1 MTVHVVKKI
10 ALATLLVAWG
20 ASSPAQT
27 TSQGAGSSGQ
37 GTVSAQTRPAPVS
50 GKIGSDP
57 AAVALRPA
65 KAVAPAQV
73 TSTATQVPPPANP
86 NEPLLL
92 PVSEAPGAG
101 TTAGTSTGAR
111 AGVSVGATSASGAAG
126 AKGTPRRQVAEAL
139 PHAQPTPHVDHTEG
153 VKKSR
158 QTKPRKH
165 ADKTTGK
172 PHHPQGKASSVN
184 GEKDGKEGGKK
195 AAAHNPAQGR
205 HLVGSKADKPEGHKK
220 LRAKTSEAKH
230 GAQAHD
236 THAAHHRAAKSKGH
250 EKKASTGKRHP
261 AKVVAASSSKV
272 TASGAATAKPARRSH
287 LHQTKA

>member
-10 ALATLLVAWG
+10 ALATLLVVWG

-27 TSQGAGSSGQ
+27 GSGVSGQ
-37 GTVSAQTRPAPVS
+37 GTASAQTRPAPVS

-92 PVSEAPGAG
+92 PASESPGAG
-101 TTAGTSTGAR
+101 TTAGTVTGAR
-111 AGVSVGATSASGAAG
+111 AGASVGATSASGAAG
-126 AKGTPRRQVAEAL
+126 GKGTPRRQVAEVS
-139 PHAQPTPHVDHTEG
+139 PRAQPTPHVDHTEG

-184 GEKDGKEGGKK
+184 GEKDGKKGGKK
-195 AAAHNPAQGR
+195 AAAHDPAHGPR
-205 HLVGSKADKPEGHKK
+205 LVGSKADKSAGHQK
-220 LRAKTSEAKH
+220 RTAKTSTAKH

-236 THAAHHRAAKSKGH
+236 THAAHHAAKSKGH

-261 AKVVAASSSKV
+261 AKVVASSSSKV
-272 TASGAATAKPARRSH
+272 TAAGAATAKPARRPH
-287 LHQTKA
+287 PRQNKA

>member
-10 ALATLLVAWG
+10 VLATLLVAWG

-27 TSQGAGSSGQ
+27 GSGVSGQ
-37 GTVSAQTRPAPVS
+37 GTASAQTRPAPVS

-92 PVSEAPGAG
+92 PGSESPGAG
-101 TTAGTSTGAR
+101 TTAGNATGAR
-111 AGVSVGATSASGAAG
+111 AGVSVGATSASGATG
-126 AKGTPRRQVAEAL
+126 AKGTPRRQVAEAS
-139 PHAQPTPHVDHTEG
+139 PHAQPKPHVDHTEG

-158 QTKPRKH
+158 QTKPHKH
-165 ADKTTGK
+165 ADKITGK

-184 GEKDGKEGGKK
+184 GDKDGKKGGKK
-195 AAAHNPAQGR
+195 AAARDPAHGQ
-205 HLVGSKADKPEGHKK
+205 HLVGSKADKSAGHQK
-220 LRAKTSEAKH
+220 RTAKTSTAKH

-236 THAAHHRAAKSKGH
+236 THAAHHAAKSKGH
-250 EKKASTGKRHP
+250 EKKASTGKRHL
-261 AKVVAASSSKV
+261 AKVVASSSSKV
-272 TASGAATAKPARRSH
+272 TAAGAATAKPARRPH
-287 LHQTKA
+287 PHQNKA

>member
-1 MTVHVVKKI
+1 MTVHVVRKI
-10 ALATLLVAWG
+10 ALATLLVVWG

-27 TSQGAGSSGQ
+27 TSLGTGASGQ
-37 GTVSAQTRPAPVS
+37 GAASVQTRPAPVS

-65 KAVAPAQV
+65 KAPAQV

-92 PVSEAPGAG
+92 PASELPAAG
-101 TTAGTSTGAR
+101 TTAGATTGAKTGAMNA
-111 AGVSVGATSASGAAG
+111 AGGASAASG
-126 AKGTPRRQVAEAL
+126 RQHRPATEAV
-139 PHAQPTPHVDHTEG
+139 PHVQPMPHLDHTEG

-158 QTKPRKH
+158 QTKPHKH
-165 ADKTTGK
+165 ADKTIGK
-172 PHHPQGKASSVN
+172 PHRPEGKASSA
-184 GEKDGKEGGKK
+184 DGKKGGKK
-195 AAAHNPAQGR
+195 AATRDPAHGP
-205 HLVGSKADKPEGHKK
+205 HLVGSKADKPAGHKK

-236 THAAHHRAAKSKGH
+236 SRAAHHATKSKGH

-261 AKVVAASSSKV
+261 AKVVASSSSKV
-272 TASGAATAKPARRSH
+272 TASGAATAKPAPRPH
-287 LHQTKA
+287 PHQTKA